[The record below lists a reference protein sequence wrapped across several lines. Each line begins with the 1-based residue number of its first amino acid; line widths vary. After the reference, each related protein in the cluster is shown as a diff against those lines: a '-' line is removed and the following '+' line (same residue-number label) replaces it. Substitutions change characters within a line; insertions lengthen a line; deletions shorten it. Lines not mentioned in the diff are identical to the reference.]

1 LYFPT
6 YQPVSTHKN
15 CFFEKPVSNFVY
27 NVVLSQSCWKGFY
40 HARERN
46 FNLRAK
52 KREKK
57 VIKY

>member
-27 NVVLSQSCWKGFY
+27 NVVLSHFFLIFISYLLIFIFIK
-40 HARERN
+40 
-46 FNLRAK
+46 LK
-52 KREKK
+52 KKE
-57 VIKY
+57 IALY